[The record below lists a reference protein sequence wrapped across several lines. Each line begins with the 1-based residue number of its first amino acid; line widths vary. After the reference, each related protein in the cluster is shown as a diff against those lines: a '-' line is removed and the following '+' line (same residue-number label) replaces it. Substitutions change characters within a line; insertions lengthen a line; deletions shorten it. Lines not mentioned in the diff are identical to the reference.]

1 MTEPNEPIVWQP
13 AEPAPVQPAVDATA
27 PAADPT
33 SLTSVVPVSAGGPA
47 FHGRIDRGNILKGAI
62 GLVAGIAIVASV
74 AVVAGT
80 APTSDGSTAGASSQ
94 ASSAPDSSG
103 KPGPAARFG
112 FPSIG
117 GIFGFGGG
125 LPSLGGSPFG
135 GVTIASINGDSIGL
149 KTADGWSR
157 TITLGS
163 SVKVTEAGRTMSAGD
178 LKVGQSVQLQEKRNS
193 DGTFTVTGLAI
204 VTPSVVG
211 QVTAKTATTITIKR
225 SDGTTQVI
233 DVDSSTTFHIQGAA
247 TSNLAAVT
255 IGMTISASGPQA
267 TGGPL
272 HAFTVQ
278 GGTFQRPSRP
288 SSGQHP
294 GASGAPKPSAA
305 PQGSGTNG

>member
-13 AEPAPVQPAVDATA
+13 AEPAPVQPAVDA

-47 FHGRIDRGNILKGAI
+47 FHGRLDRGNILKGAI

-80 APTSDGSTAGASSQ
+80 APTNDGNTAGAAPQ
-94 ASSAPDSSG
+94 ASSSPKASG
-103 KPGPAARFG
+103 QPGPGGRFG
-112 FPSIG
+112 FPSTG

-125 LPSLGGSPFG
+125 LPSLGVSSFG
-135 GVTIASINGDSIGL
+135 GVTIASINGDTIGL

-163 SVKVTEAGRTMSAGD
+163 SVKITEAGRTMSAAD
-178 LKVGQSVQLQEKRNS
+178 LTVGQSVRLQEKRNS

-225 SDGTTQVI
+225 FDGTTQTI
-233 DVDSSTTFHIQGAA
+233 DVDSSTTYRIQGAA
-247 TSNLAAVT
+247 TNNLAAITV
-255 IGMTISASGPQA
+255 GMTIVASGPQA

-288 SSGQHP
+288 SGGQP
-294 GASGAPKPSAA
+294 PRASGAPPKPQAS
-305 PQGSGTNG
+305 GSNS